1 MSMKHFFTMVI
12 ISLVTLCLWAPAFA
26 AEGETPS
33 GIAGEVTTSQTTTT
47 EKTEA
52 NKTDGS
58 NFLDVQSP
66 EELLDLKEVTVD
78 DIGNKLDEKGMDII
92 RLMQKVCQYI
102 CIAAFIIGAI
112 MFVIG
117 LIANKKTMVS
127 GILTLAFAGIAY
139 AAITCG
145 PTIVKLIASWAAS

>member
-1 MSMKHFFTMVI
+1 MMTCMMV
-12 ISLVTLCLWAPAFA
+12 TAFA
-26 AEGETPS
+26 VEGETPS
-33 GIAGEVTTSQTTTT
+33 GIAGEITSSQTSKDTVNT
-47 EKTEA
+47 EK
-52 NKTDGS
+52 NNGS

-66 EELLDLKEVTVD
+66 EELLDLKEVTVE

-92 RLMQKVCQYI
+92 HLMQKVCQYI
-102 CIAAFIIGAI
+102 CIATFIIGAV

-145 PTIVKLIASWAAS
+145 PTIVKLIASWAAA

>member
-1 MSMKHFFTMVI
+1 MSMKHFFIMVI
-12 ISLVTLCLWAPAFA
+12 VTLVTLCLWLPAFA

-33 GIAGEVTTSQTTTT
+33 GIAGEVTTSQTTT
-47 EKTEA
+47 EKTET
-52 NKTDGS
+52 NKTNGS

>member
-1 MSMKHFFTMVI
+1 MVI
-12 ISLVTLCLWAPAFA
+12 VTLVTLCLWLPAFA

-33 GIAGEVTTSQTTTT
+33 GIAGEVTTSQTTT
-47 EKTEA
+47 EKTET
-52 NKTDGS
+52 NKTNGS

>member
-1 MSMKHFFTMVI
+1 MKKIFSVVLVYFMMSCM
-12 ISLVTLCLWAPAFA
+12 ISTAFA
-26 AEGETPS
+26 VEGETPS
-33 GIAGEVTTSQTTTT
+33 GVAGEITSSQTANDATNT
-47 EKTEA
+47 EK
-52 NKTDGS
+52 NKGS